1 MTNPARV
8 LLPSAPHP
16 ERHLPPVAR
25 GHSPAHNVCPPP
37 ASRARS
43 ASGKQEGILFSEP
56 PQTNIITTRFL
67 MVGHSPNACDVR
79 HTVKGTS
86 GRLTQEEHRA

>member
-1 MTNPARV
+1 MNTRPT
-8 LLPSAPHP
+8 PYAPTVS
-16 ERHLPPVAR
+16 LQ
-25 GHSPAHNVCPPP
+25 GHKR
-37 ASRARS
+37 SRWLQK
-43 ASGKQEGILFSEP
+43 GTLFSEP